1 MQSTHVNTV
10 NTINAVT
17 TVNTVNTYIITRKNL
32 PFIVASDGGH
42 SHPISSKRV
51 MTNFNFIREISSYVK
66 FANTVNTVKPVNT
79 VNTVNTIYTVNT
91 VNEVNG
97 VNSVNTLNTVNTIN
111 TADTVNTSKPSAS
124 SGRLSSIFFVDLSPE
139 KTLYYVFSRKIF
151 HCIFRKAS
159 KK

>member
-1 MQSTHVNTV
+1 
-10 NTINAVT
+10 
-17 TVNTVNTYIITRKNL
+17 
-32 PFIVASDGGH
+32 
-42 SHPISSKRV
+42 

-91 VNEVNG
+91 VNEVNV

-124 SGRLSSIFFVDLSPE
+124 SGRFSSIFLKLFLTCTCYIQA
-139 KTLYYVFSRKIF
+139 TLANLRRGGRRRGRHSWPRSQPINWCRPLGIKVQYFGPLTQPNLFESFPTWNSRL
-151 HCIFRKAS
+151 HQGQ
-159 KK
+159 